1 MLALADFLVVA
12 GSGGR
17 VAEGSERGEEEGP
30 IGLFVPRREGCSPRI
45 DDPELR
51 VAESAQHLRE
61 SYSHVI
67 PDAQTP
73 WRSRRTML
81 SGATRD
87 GTRQEGQC
95 RPETW
100 RRDLTSS
107 ATAASVS
114 SPLDA
119 QTARSAAGPPDDS
132 AGSAGE
138 TGELDAEMADE
149 PLSIERGVFHAGDGD
164 QAAVR
169 LTCRTDPLGPEGAV
183 IKDRGVPEALHLG
196 VGGEVGTLKAA
207 MASLP

>member
-1 MLALADFLVVA
+1 MVLALADFLVVA

-73 WRSRRTML
+73 WRSRMTML

-107 ATAASVS
+107 ATERRRCPVHSTPRLRV
-114 SPLDA
+114 L
-119 QTARSAAGPPDDS
+119 PPD
-132 AGSAGE
+132 
-138 TGELDAEMADE
+138 
-149 PLSIERGVFHAGDGD
+149 R
-164 QAAVR
+164 
-169 LTCRTDPLGPEGAV
+169 RTTRPAQPGRRV
-183 IKDRGVPEALHLG
+183 N
-196 VGGEVGTLKAA
+196 
-207 MASLP
+207 SLRRWLMSP